1 MNPAEIDRWKPE
13 LLSAVG
19 AACGKQSAGC
29 DQTVEALNNQKVF
42 ATWSGVAADSAR
54 TASQTLAGE
63 YTKHQQQLQRVR
75 LAADAGSEQAAKIKT
90 DLAAARDFINTHQFV
105 LDDSSGR
112 VSLNSAQ
119 QWLVDEVTVRSP
131 ERMAEEARMA
141 AALRDAQGRI
151 DDVASKA
158 DAADREIAVAVERA
172 LTGDTAPITTS
183 DSVPAP
189 QPGQL
194 PGSPLEN
201 SIPLMHEPG
210 SSTTSRLV
218 RVDVP
223 AGFTDKSLSSDLA
236 EKYAKPVTF
245 DPSAPGVVGK
255 VVDTRQHGK
264 TYNVGA
270 GNPDI
275 VIPFKPDTGDMNP
288 RIPRA
293 PGAPASLNVSINSLE
308 KVRAD
313 SATPTSMHA
322 VTIDGHNYLQIDY
335 QYNYS
340 AAAPNNV
347 IDVNGIKLSTTN
359 HDTWAP
365 LTAEQAQAV
374 AARGVPLPT
383 PGQ

>member
-1 MNPAEIDRWKPE
+1 M
-13 LLSAVG
+13 
-19 AACGKQSAGC
+19 
-29 DQTVEALNNQKVF
+29 
-42 ATWSGVAADSAR
+42 
-54 TASQTLAGE
+54 
-63 YTKHQQQLQRVR
+63 
-75 LAADAGSEQAAKIKT
+75 
-90 DLAAARDFINTHQFV
+90 
-105 LDDSSGR
+105 
-112 VSLNSAQ
+112 
-119 QWLVDEVTVRSP
+119 VDEITVRSP
-131 ERMAEEARMA
+131 ERALEESQML
-141 AALRDAQGRI
+141 AALRDAQAKI
-151 DDVASKA
+151 DDVSAKA
-158 DAADREIAVAVERA
+158 DAADREVAVAVERA
-172 LTGDTAPITTS
+172 MSGDTAPLTS
-183 DSVPAP
+183 SNSVPAP

-194 PGSPLEN
+194 PGSPLQN

-223 AGFTDKSLSSDLA
+223 AGFTDKSLTSDLA
-236 EKYAKPVTF
+236 KKYAKPVTF
-245 DPSAPGVVGK
+245 DPHAPGVIGK

-264 TYNVGA
+264 NYNLGA
-270 GNPDI
+270 GKPDI

-293 PGAPASLNVSINSLE
+293 PGSAGSLNVSINSLE

-313 SATPTSMHA
+313 SATPTAMRA
-322 VTIDGHNYLQIDY
+322 VNVDGHNYLQIDY

-365 LTAEQAQAV
+365 LTAEQAQAI
-374 AARGVPLPT
+374 AGRGVPLPT